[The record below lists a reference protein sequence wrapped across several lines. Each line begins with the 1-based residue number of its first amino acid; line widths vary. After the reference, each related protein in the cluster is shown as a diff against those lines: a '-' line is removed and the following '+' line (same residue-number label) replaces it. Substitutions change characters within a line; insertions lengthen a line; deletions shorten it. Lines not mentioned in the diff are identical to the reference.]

1 MGSTVAITAL
11 ELLKPFIWRKF
22 GEAAM
27 DPEARLQTLRA
38 LIPGL
43 LPDDYAETLLALN
56 QAVSLEDNRIIS
68 IEPPRPREPGIFEY
82 IGLNPPIE
90 RLNGLGDSHY
100 NVISEL
106 AGIGQRL
113 PPGLIAIGSDAGAN
127 QICLDVS
134 ERGNGRVYHWFRVGD
149 PGPDDE
155 QGRPGW
161 GNTFLL
167 AESFTDLCRRLRLVL
182 PDDEPRRP
190 IGKICFSRP

>member
-1 MGSTVAITAL
+1 M
-11 ELLKPFIWRKF
+11 
-22 GEAAM
+22 
-27 DPEARLQTLRA
+27 
-38 LIPGL
+38 
-43 LPDDYAETLLALN
+43 LN
-56 QAVSLEDNRIIS
+56 QAVSLENNQIIS
-68 IEPPRPREPGIFEY
+68 IEPPRPREPGVFEY
-82 IGLNPPIE
+82 IGPNPPIE
-90 RLNGLGDSHY
+90 QLYGLGDSHF
-100 NVISEL
+100 NVI
-106 AGIGQRL
+106 AKIDGVGQRL